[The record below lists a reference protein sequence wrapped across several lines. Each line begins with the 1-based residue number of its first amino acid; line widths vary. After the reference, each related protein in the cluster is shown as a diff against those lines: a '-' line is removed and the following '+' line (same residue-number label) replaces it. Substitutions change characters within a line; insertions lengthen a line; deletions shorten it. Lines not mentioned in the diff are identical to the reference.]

1 MYAYYYDSAPNNNT
15 EQRKRKISARL
26 ATIQRLKGNVQ
37 FKEVKAEECNCL
49 QCITIRLYVMNLL
62 LDKIQM
68 ILTFL

>member
-1 MYAYYYDSAPNNNT
+1 MRIITTAHRIIILNK
-15 EQRKRKISARL
+15 EKERL
-26 ATIQRLKGNVQ
+26 VQDWLQSKRLKGNVQ
-37 FKEVKAEECNCL
+37 FREVKAEECNCL